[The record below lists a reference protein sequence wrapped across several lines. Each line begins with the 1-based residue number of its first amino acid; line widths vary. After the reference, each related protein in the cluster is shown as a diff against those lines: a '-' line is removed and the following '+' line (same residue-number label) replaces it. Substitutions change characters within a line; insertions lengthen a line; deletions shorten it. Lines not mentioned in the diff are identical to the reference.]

1 MFDDLRALGLVL
13 VVSCCRFGCDCL
25 LGGAVL
31 MCRFVFVSCVVCVL
45 SFVDLPRAVW
55 WLVVWCVLGL
65 VGDFP
70 VGWYFRFLLLL
81 PGLYFCFWWLG
92 ICVVWVFYCFGWYGV
107 GFRVL
112 VVG

>member
-1 MFDDLRALGLVL
+1 
-13 VVSCCRFGCDCL
+13 
-25 LGGAVL
+25 

-65 VGDFP
+65 VGGFP

-81 PGLYFCFWWLG
+81 PGLYFVFGGSEFVCLGVLLFWL
-92 ICVVWVFYCFGWYGV
+92 VWC
-107 GFRVL
+107 
-112 VVG
+112 